1 MSTAVLDTWSADRVG
16 ISRSLDPP
24 GTLPHLAR
32 VLDALSP
39 PNIYEAELEVETL
52 AIDST
57 SFADLRDRAGGDP
70 AQIAKAITAIVA
82 EHGKLQNPRTASGG
96 VLLGR
101 VLSVG
106 VSHCTSDL
114 QPGELVV
121 PLASLIAIPLRLE
134 AVGPIDPG
142 SPQMPVR
149 GRAIVTGS
157 MLCARIPNDLPEALA
172 LAVLD
177 VYPAASH
184 VRDLGEPSMSV
195 LVLGAGHAGL
205 LALAAAR
212 EAVGPR
218 GALAVVDRNPEAL
231 ARATRLD
238 PAIRTVQA
246 DVTDPLAVVEGLVE
260 RADLTL
266 LCTSVAGAEGAALL
280 ATAPRGTVV
289 FFSTATTFAGAALGA
304 DALGSQ
310 PRLIIP
316 CGLTDDRGEYAFGL
330 LRSIPALRT
339 AFDGGTD
346 G

>member
-1 MSTAVLDTWSADRVG
+1 VSPAVLDPPSAERIGVH
-16 ISRSLDPP
+16 RSLDLQ

-32 VLDALSP
+32 VLDASSP
-39 PNIYEAELEVETL
+39 PNVYEAELEVETL
-52 AIDST
+52 AIDAT
-57 SFADLRDRAGGDP
+57 SFADLRARAGGDP
-70 AQIAKAITAIVA
+70 AQIATSIAAIVA
-82 EHGKLQNPRTASGG
+82 ERGKLQNPRTGSGG

-101 VLSVG
+101 VVSVG
-106 VSHCTSDL
+106 PNHATSDL

-134 AVGPIDPG
+134 AVGPVDPG
-142 SPQMPVR
+142 SAQVPVR

-157 MLCARIPNDLPEALA
+157 MLCARVPVDLPRAVALTA
-172 LAVLD
+172 LD

-184 VRDLGEPSMSV
+184 ARDLAEPGMSV

-212 EAVGPR
+212 EALGAC
-218 GALAVVDRNPEAL
+218 GALTVVD
-231 ARATRLD
+231 LD
-238 PAIRTVQA
+238 PAALERATEVDPDTITVQA
-246 DVTDPLAVVEGLVE
+246 DVTDPLAVAARLAE

-280 ATAPRGTVV
+280 ATAPRGTIV

-310 PRLIIP
+310 PQLIIP

-330 LRSIPALRT
+330 LRAIPALRE
-339 AFDGGTD
+339 AFDRE
-346 G
+346 